1 MHLPSPYL
9 KLTTSRDCSTFTV
22 VTLAGPSRWPAN
34 PHPWA
39 TWLVSSVSHSP
50 QRPQKASSALLSHP
64 ALSFP
69 LTFLLWSENR
79 RPHKA
84 PLSFS
89 SNPRPTCVTLCS
101 GSALLLPH
109 CGYPFPGGPHTR
121 DHSQMAA
128 PVPHLFRGSCSL
140 AENLPSDTPPCPR
153 SCSCYH
159 WVSLPP
165 KQPRF
170 FKALSTL
177 KGSSISSAPTDFPT
191 HCKPGLCFYSPPQKS
206 FSPRLLPAPFL

>member
-22 VTLAGPSRWPAN
+22 VTLAAPSRWPAN

-39 TWLVSSVSHSP
+39 IWLVSSVSHSP

-89 SNPRPTCVTLCS
+89 SNPRPTCVHTLLRMC
-101 GSALLLPH
+101 P
-109 CGYPFPGGPHTR
+109 P
-121 DHSQMAA
+121 AA
-128 PVPHLFRGSCSL
+128 PLRL
-140 AENLPSDTPPCPR
+140 
-153 SCSCYH
+153 
-159 WVSLPP
+159 SLPP
-165 KQPRF
+165 EDPTPETTPRWP
-170 FKALSTL
+170 TL
-177 KGSSISSAPTDFPT
+177 FPT
-191 HCKPGLCFYSPPQKS
+191 
-206 FSPRLLPAPFL
+206 FSGAPAH